1 METTKEEI
9 FKITY
14 NEKLDKLQIQNHNV
28 LKKIAK
34 NIKRHKIITTS
45 IIALIAFSMINT
57 IMIYNFLQILLRI
70 WKIHT
75 NMV

>member
-28 LKKIAK
+28 LKKIVK
-34 NIKRHKIITTS
+34 NVKRHKIITTS
-45 IIALIAFSMINT
+45 IIALITFSMINT
-57 IMIYNFLQILLRI
+57 IMIYNFMQILQRI
-70 WKIHT
+70 
-75 NMV
+75 

>member
-1 METTKEEI
+1 METTKEDI

-70 WKIHT
+70 
-75 NMV
+75 

>member
-14 NEKLDKLQIQNHNV
+14 NEKLDKLQIQNHSV

-45 IIALIAFSMINT
+45 IIALITFSMINT
-57 IMIYNFLQILLRI
+57 IMIYNFMQILQRI
-70 WKIHT
+70 WKIHK

>member
-9 FKITY
+9 FKIIY

-57 IMIYNFLQILLRI
+57 IMIYNFMQILQRI
-70 WKIHT
+70 
-75 NMV
+75 

>member
-57 IMIYNFLQILLRI
+57 IMIYNFMQILQRI
-70 WKIHT
+70 
-75 NMV
+75 

>member
-14 NEKLDKLQIQNHNV
+14 NEKLDKLQIQNHSV

-45 IIALIAFSMINT
+45 IIALITFSMINT
-57 IMIYNFLQILLRI
+57 IMIYNFMQILQRI
-70 WKIHT
+70 
-75 NMV
+75 

>member
-28 LKKIAK
+28 LKKFVK
-34 NIKRHKIITTS
+34 NVKRHKIITTS
-45 IIALIAFSMINT
+45 IIALITFSMINT
-57 IMIYNFLQILLRI
+57 IMIYNFMQILQRI
-70 WKIHT
+70 
-75 NMV
+75 

>member
-28 LKKIAK
+28 LKKIVE
-34 NIKRHKIITTS
+34 NVKRHKIITTS
-45 IIALIAFSMINT
+45 IIALITFSMINT
-57 IMIYNFLQILLRI
+57 IMIYNFMQILQRI
-70 WKIHT
+70 
-75 NMV
+75 

>member
-28 LKKIAK
+28 LKKIVK
-34 NIKRHKIITTS
+34 NVKKHKIITTS
-45 IIALIAFSMINT
+45 IIALITFSMINT
-57 IMIYNFLQILLRI
+57 IMIYNFMQILQRI
-70 WKIHT
+70 
-75 NMV
+75 